1 MLAILLIR
9 DCISILEQDEALFI
23 KVSGS
28 THGER
33 FKNYTVLQQILAI
46 CASYSLLLM

>member
-9 DCISILEQDEALFI
+9 DCISTLEQDEALFI

-33 FKNYTVLQQILAI
+33 FKNDITANFGNLY
-46 CASYSLLLM
+46 